1 MSHVGS
7 FVPAEWAKK
16 GITDK
21 ILTRLVTDDS
31 ISRQQSSFLRDLQ
44 DLSLFFKQ
52 LHREFGDHRRIWKRD
67 GLDR

>member
-1 MSHVGS
+1 VYATQCALILYMSHVGS

-31 ISRQQSSFLRDLQ
+31 ISRRQSSFLRDLQ

-52 LHREFGDHRRIWKRD
+52 LHLGVW
-67 GLDR
+67 